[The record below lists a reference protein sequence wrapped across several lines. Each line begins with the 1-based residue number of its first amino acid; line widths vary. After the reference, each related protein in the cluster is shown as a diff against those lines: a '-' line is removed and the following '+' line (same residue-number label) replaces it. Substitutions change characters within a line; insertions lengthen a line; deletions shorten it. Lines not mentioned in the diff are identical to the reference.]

1 MAKGKKKRAGAKRA
15 APKPKRPDIRQPK
28 KDLAAVQKEIRQ
40 VRSKVYAI
48 NRKIKE
54 APTKYRQRKLN
65 QEKKK
70 YLVENDERLQ
80 GLIDKRSGLKQTI
93 HKYEENLAERN
104 ASKRRLTSI
113 REKIKKAKRKK
124 GNQEEVER
132 LRYLEL
138 KELGL
143 IDKLTEKVGVE
154 LQNKTDVSKF
164 KRDDLEDEGGA
175 GFELDEKSPYAI
187 WEAIKQLHTDLDQGA
202 FKYFIV
208 NGKRFAADNRIQIT
222 AEASA
227 FWIDIKG
234 RTGGTPYVLRY
245 VNFKSKTVKYS
256 YYQSI

>member
-1 MAKGKKKRAGAKRA
+1 MPKKHAGTKRKATKI
-15 APKPKRPDIRQPK
+15 KRPDIRQPK
-28 KDLAAVQKEIRQ
+28 KDLAAIQKEIRQ
-40 VRSKVYAI
+40 VRNKVYAI

-54 APTKYRQRKLN
+54 APTKYRKRKLN
-65 QEKKK
+65 QEKKN
-70 YLVENDERLQ
+70 YLSENDQHLQ
-80 GLIDKRSGLKQTI
+80 GLLDKRSDIKKTI
-93 HKYEENLAERN
+93 RQYEYNLAERK
-104 ASKRRLTSI
+104 ASKRRLVSI
-113 REKIKKAKRKK
+113 QEKIKKAKRKK
-124 GNQEEVER
+124 NNQEEIER

-138 KELGL
+138 KELGI
-143 IDKLTEKVGVE
+143 IDKLTENVGIT
-154 LQNKTDVSKF
+154 LQNKTDLSKF

-187 WEAIKQLHTDLDQGA
+187 WEAIKQLHLDLDHGA

-208 NGKRFAADNRIQIT
+208 NGKRFAAENRIQIT

-245 VNFKSKTVKYS
+245 VNFKSKTVKYT